1 MNLSVIIPSRN
12 TENLLACVSAVRRN
26 EPTMRIIVVDDG
38 LDLGRLARFEDCWLC
53 AVDPVQVIAGVKPF
67 VFARNVNIGINAAGR
82 DDVILLNDDA
92 ILETPGGLSRLQHQ
106 GLVHPECGLISS
118 STNGATLNQRKLS
131 TGALRYDAVMVAFV
145 CVFIPRATI
154 DKVGLLDERF
164 GANAGGPG
172 ARGYGTDDDDY
183 CWTVRAGG
191 MKLGIYDG
199 CFVDHRTLK
208 STFRD
213 DPEHPADV
221 LLHEKL
227 FAEKWGR
234 SPRQPVCA

>member
-1 MNLSVIIPSRN
+1 MTLSVIIPSRN

-38 LDLGRLARFEDCWLC
+38 LDLGRLARFDDCWLC
-53 AVDPVQVIAGVKPF
+53 AVDPVQVVSGVNPF
-67 VFARNVNIGINAAGR
+67 IFARNVNIGINAAGR
-82 DDVILLNDDA
+82 NDVVLLNDDA

-106 GLVHPECGLISS
+106 ALVHPECGLISS

-131 TGALRYDAVMVAFV
+131 PGALRYDAVMVAFV
-145 CVFIPRATI
+145 CVFIPRTTI

-164 GANAGGPG
+164 GVNAGGPG
-172 ARGYGTDDDDY
+172 VRGYGCDDDSY
-183 CWTVRAGG
+183 CFLARKAG

-199 CFVDHRTLK
+199 CFVDHRSLK

-213 DPEHPADV
+213 DPKHPADV
-221 LLHEKL
+221 MLHERL
-227 FAEKWGR
+227 FREIHGV
-234 SPRQPVCA
+234 SPRAICA

>member
-1 MNLSVIIPSRN
+1 MGITCIIPSRN

-38 LDLGRLARFEDCWLC
+38 LDMGRLAQQGNCWLC
-53 AVDPVQVIAGVKPF
+53 AVDLIRVIPGMKPF
-67 VFARNVNIGINAAGR
+67 VFARNVNIGINAAGQ

-131 TGALRYDAVMVAFV
+131 PGNLRYDPVMVAFV
-145 CVFIPRATI
+145 CAFIPRASI
-154 DKVGLLDERF
+154 DRFGLLDERF
-164 GANAGGPG
+164 GVNAGGAGP
-172 ARGYGTDDDDY
+172 RGYGCDDDSY
-183 CWTVRAGG
+183 CYLVRQSGL
-191 MKLGIYDG
+191 KLGIYDG
-199 CFVDHRTLK
+199 CFVDHRSLK

-221 LLHEKL
+221 MVHERL
-227 FAEKWGR
+227 FKDIHGV
-234 SPRQPVCA
+234 SPRCL